1 MKLAIFTDYDGTIT
15 AEDTIDLMLDTFG
28 AADWLSI
35 SKKLD
40 AAGATNLERMAAE
53 FADFAGSI
61 AQVEDLVR
69 EKIHIDETF
78 KDFMAY
84 ARQRGWSLVVLSQGV
99 RQSVETVF
107 AKCGIEGVEWHANA
121 LVEADGR
128 TSLSFPE
135 QHSIQDGECSE
146 SCGVCKSG
154 HIRQARRNGY
164 TTVYIGDGITDRC
177 PAAVADVIFAKRYL
191 KKYLTSKGISFTPFE
206 TFGEIRDALA
216 AMFPA
221 EDGVKVGR

>member
-1 MKLAIFTDYDGTIT
+1 MRFCDDHVRAHFSHWEAALKIAIFTDYDGTIT

-28 AADWLSI
+28 AADWLTI

-84 ARQRGWSLVVLSQGV
+84 ARERGWSLVVLSQGV
-99 RQSVETVF
+99 SQSVETIF
-107 AKCGIEGVEWHANA
+107 AKYGIEGVEWHANA

-135 QHSIQDGECSE
+135 AALHPG
-146 SCGVCKSG
+146 
-154 HIRQARRNGY
+154 RRVQRVLRRVQVRPHPQGK
-164 TTVYIGDGITDRC
+164 
-177 PAAVADVIFAKRYL
+177 A
-191 KKYLTSKGISFTPFE
+191 
-206 TFGEIRDALA
+206 
-216 AMFPA
+216 
-221 EDGVKVGR
+221 